1 MKISSDIRPASS
13 QNRVQILPWHVPLL
27 FLLREGFQKFI
38 FVIMFLITHATVH
51 LLYCLYS
58 GMNIKTYKRKA
69 MKNLKE
75 LSLLIICLTITASAD
90 AQFRKTVYGN
100 GKVVSEERTP
110 VQASGVRVST
120 GIDVYL
126 TQGDKLNLVVEADE
140 NLHDYIITEVKNG
153 ILDIY
158 TDANI
163 RKAEMKRVYVT
174 LRTINSVST
183 SSAGDIIGESPVET
197 DDLRISASSAGDIKL
212 EVYANNIDAN
222 ISSSGDVTLTGEAGF
237 MEADLSSAG
246 DLNAYNLKVKD
257 ADVSV
262 SSAGGAD
269 IFVTEKLIA
278 RASSAGAINY
288 KGDPEKVDAHSSSA
302 GGIHRR

>member
-1 MKISSDIRPASS
+1 
-13 QNRVQILPWHVPLL
+13 
-27 FLLREGFQKFI
+27 
-38 FVIMFLITHATVH
+38 
-51 LLYCLYS
+51 
-58 GMNIKTYKRKA
+58 

-75 LSLLIICLTITASAD
+75 LSLIILCLTITACAD

-100 GKVVSEERTP
+100 GKVVSEERAP
-110 VQASGVRVST
+110 VQASGVKVST

-174 LRTINSVST
+174 LKTINSVST

-197 DDLRISASSAGDIKL
+197 DDLKISASSAGDIKL
-212 EVYANNIDAN
+212 EVYADNIDAN

-237 MEADLSSAG
+237 IEADLSSAG
-246 DLNAYNLKVKD
+246 DLNAYNLKVKE

-269 IFVTEKLIA
+269 IFVTEKFIA
-278 RASSAGAINY
+278 RASSAGDINY
-288 KGDPEKVDAHSSSA
+288 KGDPKNVDAHSSSA